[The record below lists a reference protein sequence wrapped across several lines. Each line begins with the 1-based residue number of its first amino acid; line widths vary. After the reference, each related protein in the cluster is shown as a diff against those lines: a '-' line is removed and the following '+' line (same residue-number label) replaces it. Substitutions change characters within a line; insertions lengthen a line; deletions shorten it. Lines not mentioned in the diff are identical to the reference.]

1 MINNKVILL
10 VIFLVSESLISCKK
24 ENLYLIDSPSN
35 FSEIFETFWK
45 KMNMNY
51 MYWDVDKTKWDNIY
65 LNYKPLFE
73 KLNLSNH
80 DDVIQS
86 VQYFTDMTK
95 DLIDGHYYISFF
107 DPSISNSLIFP
118 ALSRKRNMSN
128 FRYPYHYYNIDLKYL
143 DSNYSIGFDNNNIV
157 NGEPLCTLS
166 GTIHNEILFF
176 SCTAFTLLKSYNS
189 KTTNGV
195 QLTLQYLFNILK
207 DPPSNIKGIIIDVR
221 GNLGGDLGDLNFF
234 VGNFID
240 KPLHFGYTQ
249 SKGSNGRLDYT
260 PWINAYIN
268 PEVENRAIK
277 LPIIV
282 LADMNSASL
291 SESVVMSIRLL
302 PNSIFIGET
311 TWGATGPITDE
322 DVYNAGSFEIPNFL
336 KVQTSSCKFKYMD
349 GKIYEGIG
357 FPPDIHIPYN
367 LNEINQG
374 KDSQLEKAINILLNK
389 EI

>member
-118 ALSRKRNMSN
+118 AL
-128 FRYPYHYYNIDLKYL
+128 
-143 DSNYSIGFDNNNIV
+143 
-157 NGEPLCTLS
+157 
-166 GTIHNEILFF
+166 
-176 SCTAFTLLKSYNS
+176 
-189 KTTNGV
+189 
-195 QLTLQYLFNILK
+195 
-207 DPPSNIKGIIIDVR
+207 
-221 GNLGGDLGDLNFF
+221 
-234 VGNFID
+234 
-240 KPLHFGYTQ
+240 
-249 SKGSNGRLDYT
+249 
-260 PWINAYIN
+260 
-268 PEVENRAIK
+268 
-277 LPIIV
+277 
-282 LADMNSASL
+282 
-291 SESVVMSIRLL
+291 
-302 PNSIFIGET
+302 
-311 TWGATGPITDE
+311 
-322 DVYNAGSFEIPNFL
+322 
-336 KVQTSSCKFKYMD
+336 
-349 GKIYEGIG
+349 
-357 FPPDIHIPYN
+357 
-367 LNEINQG
+367 
-374 KDSQLEKAINILLNK
+374 
-389 EI
+389 